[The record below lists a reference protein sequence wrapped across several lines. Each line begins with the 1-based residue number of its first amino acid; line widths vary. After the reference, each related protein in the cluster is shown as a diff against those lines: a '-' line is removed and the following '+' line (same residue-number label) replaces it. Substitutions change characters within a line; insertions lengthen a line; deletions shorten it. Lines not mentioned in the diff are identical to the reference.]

1 MSLPLRGPALHEAVR
16 DYIKQYILDRKLK
29 PGDPLPPEGQL
40 AQELGVG
47 RSSVREAVK
56 ALQSLGIIE
65 ARQGN
70 GLQFKGDAQV
80 LAGRVIGAYGPSV
93 TALTLAQLIEAV
105 PRARSEV
112 EPDNRT
118 VLRKLSAGRYGEDGL
133 ALVNEAV
140 AEVLMRED
148 GIRNLQPA
156 GVVKAFGYAFGLSRQ
171 TVDPAQ
177 SLALGKALHELCRS
191 GRTAE
196 LLKPYGLPGSAC
208 VKPEGVK

>member
-1 MSLPLRGPALHEAVR
+1 
-16 DYIKQYILDRKLK
+16 
-29 PGDPLPPEGQL
+29 
-40 AQELGVG
+40 
-47 RSSVREAVK
+47 
-56 ALQSLGIIE
+56 
-65 ARQGN
+65 
-70 GLQFKGDAQV
+70 
-80 LAGRVIGAYGPSV
+80 
-93 TALTLAQLIEAV
+93 AQLIEAV

-171 TVDPAQ
+171 TVDPA
-177 SLALGKALHELCRS
+177 
-191 GRTAE
+191 
-196 LLKPYGLPGSAC
+196 
-208 VKPEGVK
+208 